1 MISIDLWAEGSEK
14 GGNER
19 HVVGV
24 HTLGTAK
31 VRSLKA
37 SLKGTFN

>member
-1 MISIDLWAEGSEK
+1 MISIDLWADRSEK

-19 HVVGV
+19 HVVGY
-24 HTLGTAK
+24 TLETAK

>member
-1 MISIDLWAEGSEK
+1 MQLVSMISIDLWADGSEK

-24 HTLGTAK
+24 HTWNRRK
-31 VRSLKA
+31 SKA
-37 SLKGTFN
+37 

>member
-1 MISIDLWAEGSEK
+1 MISIDLWADGSEK

-24 HTLGTAK
+24 HTWNSESEK
-31 VRSLKA
+31 PESLPE
-37 SLKGTFN
+37 GYF